1 MQNVQKPELILTI
14 VKSFYRAI
22 IFTYIRLY
30 FVHAYC
36 LQYLLKY
43 NEHEFSSGSKK
54 CQIHGLF
61 NLSYRVNSLCMES
74 NSNKS
79 WKSCRIKKVAVNE

>member
-1 MQNVQKPELILTI
+1 MQNVQQPELIFTI
-14 VKSFYRAI
+14 LKSF
-22 IFTYIRLY
+22 YIRLY

-43 NEHEFSSGSKK
+43 NKHEFSSGSKK